1 MPSLVFQLS
10 TTMFHVLTLHA
21 VTLAMKVMIL
31 SSSRHTKLAFNSLCA
46 YASVNHLHWHLYY
59 QPTTLAVQTL
69 PLSSWPGTPFFTFTD
84 QAYPAHGWVWLL
96 NTQFLDNLDKVAGEV
111 AKLTNWLTE
120 NEVAHNVVMTKGS
133 GVEGG
138 LALDHVRV
146 LVWARESVVGAK
158 DPGDFVMAALEL
170 SGQIL
175 VYEMDKYNNI
185 VEEEVMEAQRK
196 ATVDMFS
203 KLKFEVQE
211 LFVNKTS

>member
-1 MPSLVFQLS
+1 M
-10 TTMFHVLTLHA
+10 
-21 VTLAMKVMIL
+21 
-31 SSSRHTKLAFNSLCA
+31 
-46 YASVNHLHWHLYY
+46 
-59 QPTTLAVQTL
+59 
-69 PLSSWPGTPFFTFTD
+69 
-84 QAYPAHGWVWLL
+84 
-96 NTQFLDNLDKVAGEV
+96 
-111 AKLTNWLTE
+111 
-120 NEVAHNVVMTKGS
+120 
-133 GVEGG
+133 
-138 LALDHVRV
+138 RV

-211 LFVNKTS
+211 LFVNKTF